1 MHYSCNKLLWALSGR
16 PAILRLALILAIMAM
31 SIICYAQDV
40 PQNTI
45 RRVEKFSFSFEPDE
59 VVELDLTTASPDEVG
74 SDAFLTL
81 VFFNSS
87 RTQVLRADFDL
98 SRLPLIRVAATRTGY
113 GKANLTING
122 VSGGLVPVR
131 RDRIYLFVQ
140 ALVNSTGR
148 DYETDELIFI
158 PSETSL
164 RGLMTFVDKDGGRR
178 TQSVVTTSMKVPVSE

>member
-1 MHYSCNKLLWALSGR
+1 M
-16 PAILRLALILAIMAM
+16 RLALILAIMAM

-59 VVELDLTTASPDEVG
+59 VVELDLTTASPDEVS

-81 VFFNSS
+81 VFFSSS
-87 RTQVLRADFDL
+87 RTRVLTADFDL